1 MTNENDKETIIDPSD
16 FVPIKLKIDLINT
29 TTHAEIRDGK
39 RCYDKKPKKDSEEN
53 LIILIAEF
61 LEDGLT
67 LEIPSKMCAQ
77 NHHLTIEVRTEN
89 TNPLIS
95 FSENLKVKSVEKIS
109 TDSDLI
115 ETTFIQKNELEW
127 DKLQSVY
134 SKRQEEIRNFIN
146 SVKGY
151 EGT

>member
-1 MTNENDKETIIDPSD
+1 MQDKNEPLINPADFET
-16 FVPIKLKIDLINT
+16 IKLKINLINT

-53 LIILIAEF
+53 LIIVISEF
-61 LEDGLT
+61 LEDGL
-67 LEIPSKMCAQ
+67 LMEIPSKMCAK
-77 NHHLTIEVRTEN
+77 NHSITIEVSTEN
-89 TNPLIS
+89 TEPKIY

-109 TDSDLI
+109 QDSDLI
-115 ETTFIQKNELEW
+115 EASFVQKNEREW
-127 DKLQSVY
+127 KNLHGIY

-146 SVKGY
+146 SVKGF